1 MGGFAANPRAL
12 SGCDYMMN
20 KKQKN
25 TLLLSA
31 CKGNENLMRLDFSFF
46 FFLLSAFAAIRLS
59 TRQQVRGE
67 TLVRPFLHGVR

>member
-46 FFLLSAFAAIRLS
+46 FSSSQHSQRFDSPLDSRFEERLW
-59 TRQQVRGE
+59 
-67 TLVRPFLHGVR
+67 